1 MRYFYVIF
9 ESAYDISFSHCIECE
24 NFPSVK
30 DVEGILFRSTPIAV
44 HKINCISEITKDDY
58 DRIQAQMQQD
68 YEIKNNIN

>member
-9 ESAYDISFSHCIECE
+9 ESAYDLHFSRCIEYE
-24 NFPSVK
+24 HFPSVK
-30 DVEGILFRSTPIAV
+30 DVEEILFRSTPIAV
-44 HKINCISEITKDDY
+44 HNVTCISEITKDDH